1 MSDGLFCWRL
11 YVIWSRNTRTILLP
25 TLLLVVTA
33 IGYIMIVAT
42 DFLLAAQPH
51 NLRYLTLNM
60 SLFIWV
66 PVVVL
71 AYTCY
76 ITIFIVGRLWWVG
89 GAINRLS
96 ILEEKRR
103 NGYQAVMTAIVQS
116 GVMNCIISALTIVS
130 AATMNITMMTM
141 LGSIN
146 PPLGGICATLL
157 VLQLNMYRGQPK
169 RPEDSKLPA
178 ITGATIHFAN
188 PQGLFSSVSAESTQS
203 PVIRRRRASTAT
215 CHHRECEKDVA
226 DTSGQLVVTFPT
238 CATTTNDQDCV
249 PIIPYSSTISIQEGK
264 EPSLA

>member
-1 MSDGLFCWRL
+1 MPVVTGLMDLQRGALWGEYAEVFLIGIYTCLVIVTLWKPIQSNQRLHLVGWAVVVIYVLTIIRVVVCFWVLNRLLFVNGGDVTRLGSIDYALRALQEGFGFITFLMSDGLFCWRL
-11 YVIWSRNTRTILLP
+11 YVIWSRNTRIILLP

-42 DFLLAAQPH
+42 DFLLATQPH

-146 PPLGGICATLL
+146 PPLG
-157 VLQLNMYRGQPK
+157 
-169 RPEDSKLPA
+169 
-178 ITGATIHFAN
+178 AN
-188 PQGLFSSVSAESTQS
+188 
-203 PVIRRRRASTAT
+203 
-215 CHHRECEKDVA
+215 
-226 DTSGQLVVTFPT
+226 
-238 CATTTNDQDCV
+238 
-249 PIIPYSSTISIQEGK
+249 
-264 EPSLA
+264 